1 MPAERYYID
10 IPLISDQEVTLPYP
24 ESHHL
29 VKVMR
34 TPTGKTVELINGH
47 NQLAQAT
54 VLTAHKKIQ
63 LQITSVTTQDSPP
76 HKIILCQA
84 LPRLNRLETIVEKG
98 TELGMT
104 ALWLFP
110 GDLSEKRELTDN
122 QFQRVKTI
130 AISAIKQCGRL
141 DLPEII
147 LKPPLSKWDPLPFPA
162 YFGDTDPEAPRF
174 FDQWKKSSDV
184 CFFIGSESGFSKKEL
199 THLQH
204 LKAQGVRLHPNILR
218 TDTAPLVA
226 LTIIKL

>member
-1 MPAERYYID
+1 MPAERYYLD
-10 IPLISDQEVTLPYP
+10 LPLIEGQEVILPYP

-34 TPTGKTVELINGH
+34 TPVGKSIELINGH
-47 NQLAQAT
+47 NQLAHAS
-54 VLTAHKKIQ
+54 VLTTQKEIR
-63 LQITSVTTQDSPP
+63 LQITSVITQDPPP

-104 ALWLFP
+104 DLWLFP
-110 GDLSEKRELTDN
+110 DDLSEKKTLTDN
-122 QFQRVKTI
+122 QLQRVKTI
-130 AISAIKQCGRL
+130 AITAIKQCGRL
-141 DLPEII
+141 DLPEITI
-147 LKPPLSKWDPLPFPA
+147 KPPLTEWDSLPYPA

-174 FDQWKKSSDV
+174 FDQRKKNSDI
-184 CFFIGSESGFSKKEL
+184 CFFIGPESGFSKKEITEL
-199 THLQH
+199 HQ

-226 LTIIKL
+226 LTIINL